1 MFSDGGPR
9 GRVDEDEGKPP
20 GRLCGAKPSDIMK
33 LESPGVAIVAL
44 ESFNQSWPRAAS
56 ARMRMRG
63 DAQLKQCRLGA
74 KDCRSQIWRSSGL
87 HLVGGSNARGP
98 RLGDPV

>member
-33 LESPGVAIVAL
+33 LESPGVAIVACS
-44 ESFNQSWPRAAS
+44 EIMA
-56 ARMRMRG
+56 
-63 DAQLKQCRLGA
+63 
-74 KDCRSQIWRSSGL
+74 
-87 HLVGGSNARGP
+87 
-98 RLGDPV
+98 

>member
-33 LESPGVAIVAL
+33 LESPGVAILAL
-44 ESFNQSWPRAAS
+44 RISIAIGQ
-56 ARMRMRG
+56 G
-63 DAQLKQCRLGA
+63 QLQRECECEER
-74 KDCRSQIWRSSGL
+74 R
-87 HLVGGSNARGP
+87 N
-98 RLGDPV
+98 

>member
-44 ESFNQSWPRAAS
+44 KSSRRIGQGQLRRECECEE
-56 ARMRMRG
+56 MR
-63 DAQLKQCRLGA
+63 
-74 KDCRSQIWRSSGL
+74 
-87 HLVGGSNARGP
+87 N
-98 RLGDPV
+98 